1 MILMSKKLRSK
12 MGDKGEYIKT
22 VWGMG
27 YKFEVGEW
35 KKTKAKKSKK
45 IHSLRHQITAYFI
58 GLLIFIH
65 SDYYRDQ
72 RSLS

>member
-1 MILMSKKLRSK
+1 

-27 YKFEVGEW
+27 YKFGGRRM
-35 KKTKAKKSKK
+35 KKPKEKIKK
-45 IHSLRHQITAYFI
+45 IHSLRQSDHSILYRSAV
-58 GLLIFIH
+58 FIH